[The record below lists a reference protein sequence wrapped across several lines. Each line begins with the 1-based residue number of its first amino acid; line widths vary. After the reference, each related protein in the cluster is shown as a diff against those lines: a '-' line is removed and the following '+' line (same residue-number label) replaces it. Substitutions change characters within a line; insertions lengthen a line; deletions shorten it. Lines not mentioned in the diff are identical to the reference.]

1 MAIAPDAVASLQSF
15 APNITGVV
23 VATMGAGMIGFAVV
37 TMTPFVKL
45 STILM
50 LLRTA
55 LGTQQTPP
63 NIVVYGIALML
74 SLYVMAPVVNEA
86 YLDATVPDAQF
97 RTMADYEVAIQ
108 RVMNPVR
115 SFMLRFSSPG
125 EREFFANATQ
135 RVWGPNARLSVSP
148 DDTLIVVP
156 AFLLS
161 ELRRAFE
168 AGFLLYLPFIAVDLV
183 MSTILL
189 AMGMSSVS
197 PTTLSVPFKL
207 FLFVAVEGW
216 TRLFHGLV
224 LGYAS

>member
-1 MAIAPDAVASLQSF
+1 MTPEIGNSLSNF

-55 LGTQQTPP
+55 MGTQQTPP
-63 NIVVYGIALML
+63 NIVLYGIALLL
-74 SLYVMAPVVNEA
+74 SLYIMAPIINQS
-86 YLDATVPDAQF
+86 YLDATVPDAKFQ
-97 RTMADYEVAIQ
+97 TMADYEVATT
-108 RVMNPVR
+108 RVLGPVR
-115 SFMLRFSSPG
+115 TFMLRFSSPG

-135 RVWGPNARLSVSP
+135 RVWGPNARLAVSP
-148 DDTLIVVP
+148 DDTLIVIP

-161 ELRRAFE
+161 ELRRSFE

-183 MSTILL
+183 MSTVLL

-207 FLFVAVEGW
+207 FLFVAIEGW